1 MKNSIIKINT
11 NSKHNDDIGGTGF
24 FINQDH
30 ILTACHVIKG
40 RVDIATIEILVNG
53 TYQPY
58 KFELVAYDE
67 FLDIALLKIIDTGEY
82 NLNIIP
88 LQLYRKDLHEGD
100 IWNSFGFPKVHR
112 ETGQPING
120 AIIQTNLNPEIDT
133 YEIKLKHNEQL
144 RDFSGFSGSPLII
157 NEQVIG
163 ILIRQE
169 GVYLGAI
176 SISVIHEFLKKNNIS
191 TQAAYREV
199 YLGGLDNEKL
209 LIDQAWFTRISK
221 KAINDLGN
229 RYSQEINFE
238 FEDLNIFEAL
248 GQTDQFINIIEK
260 RLDKLVI
267 VGRDVDSS
275 LEKYEL
281 GHPALTI
288 VLTDLIKL
296 TRDKAKL
303 KRTIPLEDIKILIQ
317 QLNKYQGDILELIK
331 NYNNELSKRNLSD
344 EEKNKLLISDYIK
357 RKLYDFLLEL
367 YSFEENLNKNQEIE
381 IYNNPILVIA
391 GNAGIGK
398 SHLIGDAISKRIN
411 KNMES
416 LFLLGQHFLE
426 KKVPWQQILSQ
437 LGLEGIQSNNFL
449 EKFNEYGEKRNQR
462 VILAIDA
469 INEGAGRYFWPDN
482 ILSFI
487 QEIQK
492 YPYIALVLSIRSS
505 YTDLIFPKE
514 YRKKLNINFYYHQ
527 GFSGHEFEASKLF
540 FKNYHIELPKIPLLH
555 PEFQNP
561 LFLKLFC
568 EGLSRSG
575 LTSIQKGFQGITK
588 INELFID
595 SLNKYL
601 STPNQLNYCSK
612 SLNLVQDAIN
622 AFITR
627 KYETQ
632 SESITYRDAY
642 RLIDNSVKDFISEK
656 GFIEHLISGGILTK
670 DYVFDYN
677 SQEYSEIVYVAY
689 ERLEDH
695 LYINK
700 ILRETEDIQNLFS
713 KVGPLHYCFSSDV
726 NLYRYRGVI
735 DALSIQLPE
744 LFNIELYQLVT
755 LELKEHEIIR
765 NSWIDSLLWRKH
777 VTVADNIL
785 PFLNENVLPYEDS
798 YNHFFDTQISLSNIP
813 NFYLNSNWLHK
824 NLLSFSLI
832 DRDTEWTA
840 YLNNNYKENS
850 SIDRLIRWAREAED
864 FDYVSDESLLLTSI
878 TLSWFLTST
887 TRHLRD
893 HATKALVN
901 ILTDRLHLVKDLLQK
916 FEGVND
922 LYVYERLFAV
932 AYGVVL
938 RSNDKESL
946 KELSHYI
953 FQIIFK
959 DKTAIIPN
967 VLLRDYAC
975 NIIEYTNYLQIFL
988 EFDIEEVRPPY
999 HSEWPDNLPTLEEL
1013 KIQYKDDPE
1022 YRVLWHSVMSGS
1034 DFARYIIGT
1043 NHGTRDWSGN
1053 KKDEEPTDRELV
1065 FKKFKES
1072 LTKQQLDFL
1081 NALDPNLYKDAGIRG
1096 ISYSVSAGKKST
1108 EEIEKNQKNFRES
1121 LTQEELNYFEQLIE
1135 PFLSSDYKRISDS
1148 GKYFDLRTAQIMIFL
1163 KVIELG
1169 WSNSVEERARL
1180 NTPYLGRMDT
1190 RRIETLRKKYQW
1202 IAYYEYKARLSDN
1215 FHMLSSDQIVD
1226 YLGAW
1231 QLSRTRNIDPALMVQ
1246 QTSSYYSDYKETWWN
1261 MTPTLDWES
1270 SDDEWISS
1278 ANTEIEV
1285 ASLLNVQDENDEEW
1299 LVLESHPSWKEKK
1312 ILGADNYEF
1321 PRKEYYLQLHS
1332 YLVRHDQYLEICEQL
1347 TKQDFPKECM
1357 PSQSGP
1363 WNIFSHEFYWSPA
1376 YQAMLTHP
1384 ENGYKNKFW
1393 QEISESN
1400 YPSKPDERYIGDCI
1414 VTTQKYSS
1422 DDEYDASKESSIS
1435 FLKPALHI
1443 VEHLQLSHG
1452 IQDGEM
1458 VDSKGNVICKEMGV
1472 DPNSPPC
1479 LLIKKQIFLEYL
1491 QQNELKII
1499 WTVQGERL
1507 FIGGDLNHDKGRL
1520 NINGIYGIKSDSQKV
1535 YEINIKKFT
1544 EHPTSRTDE

>member
-24 FINQDH
+24 FINQEH

-58 KFELVAYDE
+58 RFELVAYDE

-82 NLNIIP
+82 DLNIIP

-144 RDFSGFSGSPLII
+144 RDFSGFSGSPLIS

-191 TQAAYREV
+191 TQDAYREV
-199 YLGGLDNEKL
+199 YLGGLDNDKL
-209 LIDQAWFTRISK
+209 LMDQAWFNRISK

-275 LEKYEL
+275 LKRYEL
-281 GHPALTI
+281 GHPALTL

-303 KRTIPLEDIKILIQ
+303 KRTIPLEDIKALIQ

-357 RKLYDFLLEL
+357 RKLYDFLHEL
-367 YSFEENLNKNQEIE
+367 HSFEENLNKNQEIE

-426 KKVPWQQILSQ
+426 KKVPWQQILGQ
-437 LGLEGIQSNNFL
+437 LELEGIKSNVFL
-449 EKFNEYGEKRNQR
+449 KKLNEYGKKRNQR
-462 VILAIDA
+462 IILAIDA

-575 LTSIQKGFQGITK
+575 LTSIPKGFQGITK

-622 AFITR
+622 AFIAR

-689 ERLEDH
+689 ERFENH
-695 LYINK
+695 LYINQFLK
-700 ILRETEDIQNLFS
+700 KADIANLF
-713 KVGPLHYCFSSDV
+713 KKTGEKFFQHNNTLLLDQGMV
-726 NLYRYRGVI
+726 
-735 DALSIQLPE
+735 DALSIQVPE
-744 LFNIELYQLVT
+744 IFQKELY
-755 LELKEHEIIR
+755 ELLPNEYLLHEPIMKA
-765 NSWIDSLLWRKH
+765 WIDSLQWRKFE
-777 VTVADNIL
+777 TITQNLEGYLKEYIL
-785 PFLNENVLPYEDS
+785 KRQCRDRFLS
-798 YNHFFDTQISLSNIP
+798 TQILLSGNP
-813 NFYLNSNWLHK
+813 GFYFNALWLHNALI
-824 NLLSFSLI
+824 NLPLVT
-832 DRDTEWTA
+832 RDVSWTA
-840 YLNNNYKENS
+840 YLNRLGIKNY
-850 SIDRLIRWAREAED
+850 SIDRLIKWGRD
-864 FDYVSDESLLLTSI
+864 TDSFNHVSDESLLLTSI

-893 HATKALVN
+893 NATKALVN
-901 ILTDRLHLVKDLLQK
+901 ILTDRLHLVKNLLQK
-916 FEGVND
+916 FEGAND

-932 AYGVVL
+932 AYGAVL
-938 RSNDKESL
+938 RSNNKESL
-946 KELSHYI
+946 KELSYYI
-953 FQIIFK
+953 YQTIFK
-959 DKTAIIPN
+959 DRKKIIPN

-975 NIIEYTNYLQIFL
+975 NIIEYTNYLQICL

-1081 NALDPNLYKDAGIRG
+1081 NALDPNLYKDAGIKG
-1096 ISYSVSAGKKST
+1096 ISYSVSAGKKTT

-1135 PFLSSDYKRISDS
+1135 PFLSSNYKRISDS

-1169 WSNSVEERARL
+1169 WSNSVEERAGL

-1202 IAYYEYKARLSDN
+1202 IAYYEYKARLTDN

-1246 QTSSYYSDYKETWWN
+1246 QTSSYYSDYKESWWN
-1261 MTPTLDWES
+1261 ITPTLDWES
-1270 SDDEWISS
+1270 SDEEWISS
-1278 ANTEIEV
+1278 TNAEIEV

-1321 PRKEYYLQLHS
+1321 PRKEYWLQLRS
-1332 YLVRHDQYLEICEQL
+1332 YLVQHDKYLEICEHL
-1347 TKQDFPKECM
+1347 TKQDSPKECM
-1357 PSQSGP
+1357 PNQSEI
-1363 WNIFSHEFYWSPA
+1363 WEVFSHEFYWSPA
-1376 YQAMLTHP
+1376 YQARLNHP
-1384 ENGYKNKFW
+1384 ENEYKDKYW
-1393 QEISESN
+1393 QEIDANSHFSKSDES
-1400 YPSKPDERYIGDCI
+1400 YIDDCI
-1414 VTTQKYSS
+1414 VTTQKYFS

-1443 VEHLQLSHG
+1443 VERLQLSHG

-1479 LLIKKQIFLEYL
+1479 LLIKKQVFLEYL
-1491 QQNELKII
+1491 QKNKLKII
-1499 WTVQGERL
+1499 WTVLGERL
-1507 FIGGDLNHDKGRL
+1507 FIGGDLNHYKGRL
-1520 NINGIYGIKSDSQKV
+1520 NINGICGIKSDSQKV
-1535 YEINIKKFT
+1535 YEVNIKKFT
-1544 EHPTSRTDE
+1544 EYPTSHADEK

>member
-24 FINQDH
+24 FINQEH

-58 KFELVAYDE
+58 RFELVAYDE

-82 NLNIIP
+82 DLNIIP

-191 TQAAYREV
+191 TQDAYREV

-275 LEKYEL
+275 LERYEL
-281 GHPALTI
+281 GHPALTL

-303 KRTIPLEDIKILIQ
+303 KRTIPLKDIKVLIQ

-357 RKLYDFLLEL
+357 RKLYDFLHEL

-426 KKVPWQQILSQ
+426 KKVPWQQILGQ
-437 LGLEGIQSNNFL
+437 LELEGIKSNVFL
-449 EKFNEYGEKRNQR
+449 KKLNEYGKKRNQR
-462 VILAIDA
+462 IILAIDA

-492 YPYIALVLSIRSS
+492 HPYIALVLSIRSS
-505 YTDLIFPKE
+505 YKDLIFPEE
-514 YRKKLNINFYYHQ
+514 YHEKLNINFYFHH
-527 GFSGHEFEASKLF
+527 GFSGYEFKASKLF
-540 FKNYHIELPKIPLLH
+540 FKNYQIELPKIPLLH

-575 LTSIQKGFQGITK
+575 LTKVPEGLQGITT
-588 INELFID
+588 INEFFIN
-595 SLNKYL
+595 SINQKL
-601 STPNQLNYCSK
+601 SSPNQLDYPTSINP
-612 SLNLVQDAIN
+612 VQDAID
-622 AFITR
+622 AFISK
-627 KYETQ
+627 KYKLYP
-632 SESITYRDAY
+632 SPITYRDAY
-642 RLIDNSVKDFISEK
+642 LIIDESVKNYIDK
-656 GFIEHLISGGILTK
+656 RGFVEHLISEGILTK
-670 DYVFDYN
+670 DVHFDYKTRQN
-677 SQEYSEIVYVAY
+677 YEIVYVAY

-713 KVGPLHYCFSSDV
+713 EVGSLHYCFSPDI

-744 LFNIELYQLVT
+744 IFNIELYQLVT
-755 LELKEHEIIR
+755 SRIKEHEIIR
-765 NSWIDSLLWRKH
+765 KSWIDSLLWRKH
-777 VTVADNIL
+777 VTVTDKIL
-785 PFLNENVLPYEDS
+785 PFLNENILPYEDS

-813 NFYLNSNWLHK
+813 NFYLSSNWLHK
-824 NLLSFSLI
+824 NLLSFSLV
-832 DRDTEWTA
+832 DRDTEWTT
-840 YLNNNYKENS
+840 YLNDNYEENS
-850 SIDRLIRWAREAED
+850 SIDRLICWARETEG

-893 HATKALVN
+893 HTTKALVN

-932 AYGVVL
+932 AYAVVL
-938 RSNDKESL
+938 RSNNKE
-946 KELSHYI
+946 ELQDLIHYI
-953 FQIIFK
+953 YEVIFK
-959 DKTAIIPN
+959 DKDEVIPN

-975 NIIEYTNYLQIFL
+975 NIIEYAHYLKIHL
-988 EFDIEEVRPPY
+988 EFSIDEVRPPY
-999 HSEWPDNLPTLEEL
+999 HSEWPNNLPALEEL
-1013 KIQYKDDPE
+1013 KNQYKNDPE
-1022 YRVLWHSVMSGS
+1022 YSSLWHSVMSGS

-1053 KKDEEPTDRELV
+1053 KKSEKTIDREVL
-1065 FKKFKES
+1065 FKEFKES

-1081 NALDPNLYKDAGIRG
+1081 KALDPNLYKDAGIRD
-1096 ISYSVSAGKKST
+1096 ISYFLSAGKKTT

-1148 GKYFDLRTAQIMIFL
+1148 GKYFDLGTAQIMIFL

-1169 WSNSVEERARL
+1169 WSNSVEERAGL
-1180 NTPYLGRMDT
+1180 NTPYTGRVDT
-1190 RRIETLRKKYQW
+1190 RRVETLRKKYQW
-1202 IAYYEYKARLSDN
+1202 IAYYEYKARLTDN
-1215 FHMLSSDQIVD
+1215 FHMLKSDKITN
-1226 YLGAW
+1226 YSGAW
-1231 QLSRTRNIDPALMVQ
+1231 ELSSTRNIDPTVMLQ
-1246 QTSSYYSDYKETWWN
+1246 QTSNVYEDYKECWWN
-1261 MTPTLDWES
+1261 RTPKLDWEV
-1270 SDDEWISS
+1270 SDDVWISS
-1278 ANTEIEV
+1278 HDTEIDV
-1285 ASLLNVQDENDEEW
+1285 ASLLNVQDENGEEW

-1312 ILGADNYEF
+1312 VFGADNYEF
-1321 PRKEYYLQLHS
+1321 PRKEYWLQLRS
-1332 YLVRHDQYLEICEQL
+1332 YLVQHDKYLEICEHL

-1357 PSQSGP
+1357 PNQSDT
-1363 WNIFSHEFYWSPA
+1363 WKVFSHEFYWSPA

-1384 ENGYKNKFW
+1384 ENGYKDKFW
-1393 QEISESN
+1393 QEINENN
-1400 YPSKPDERYIGDCI
+1400 YPSKPDESCIGDCI
-1414 VTTQKYSS
+1414 VTTQKYFS

-1472 DPNSPPC
+1472 NPNSPPC
-1479 LLIKKQIFLEYL
+1479 LLIKKQVFLEYL
-1491 QQNELKII
+1491 QKNELRII
-1499 WTVQGERL
+1499 WTVLGERL
-1507 FIGGDLNHDKGRL
+1507 FIGGDLNHYKGRL
-1520 NINGIYGIKSDSQKV
+1520 NINGICGIKSDSQKV

-1544 EHPTSRTDE
+1544 EYPTSHTDEK